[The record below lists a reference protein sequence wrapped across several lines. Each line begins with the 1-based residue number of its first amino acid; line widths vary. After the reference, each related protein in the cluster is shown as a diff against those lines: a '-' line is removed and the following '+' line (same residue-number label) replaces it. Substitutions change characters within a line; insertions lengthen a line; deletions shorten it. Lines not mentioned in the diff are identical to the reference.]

1 MKPKKKFKKRYVVIP
16 VVLILVIAFVVNL
29 NSGKQSMMY
38 AEETASVRDIV
49 NYLEFSGSVTAAEEK
64 NIFAQAATTVTEVM
78 VEEGDAVKKGDV
90 ICTLD
95 SSDVEYS
102 IEAKELSIAQAN
114 TQNYYNLKDAKT
126 NLANLED
133 SLAKG
138 MNSSVNAAQKS
149 LLAAQEQFYL
159 AAEQYNS
166 AQKSYL
172 EANADL
178 QAEKTP
184 SIVSAKQTL
193 ENMDNSLS
201 ISERNLEKS
210 GTDGEDKDYALLN
223 ARTSLAQAQANLQT
237 ARENAKKQV
246 EELEEAAKQAYDKY
260 EKAEED
266 LAAAQRDYE
275 VTLYSIEQNKQSY
288 KDTIEKLQ
296 ATMSTESSELD
307 LEHTRESLED
317 YVVYAPIDGY
327 VTSLSV
333 KQDERISGATPIGV
347 ITNFDEMEISINID
361 EYDIAFVKEGSP
373 VEIYINAL
381 DTYYDGEIK
390 SIAKTATK
398 TGDVSYIKATV
409 SFAPTDVVMCG
420 LSAEVKLIK
429 TNEKNAITV
438 SEACISYDDSHSAYV
453 LIKGEDGIGVPTAVT
468 LGASDG
474 NYVQILSGVK
484 ENDVILYVPNVL
496 MPYQMMMSVE

>member
-178 QAEKTP
+178 QAEKTS
-184 SIVSAKQTL
+184 SIVSAK
-193 ENMDNSLS
+193 NSLQS
-201 ISERNLEKS
+201 AQGNLEEWEFQYRNLSEEDREKNLV
-210 GTDGEDKDYALLN
+210 TD
-223 ARTSLAQAQANLQT
+223 RISVSQAQANLQT

-429 TNEKNAITV
+429 SNEKNAITV

-496 MPYQMMMSVE
+496 MPYQMMMNVE